1 MEDKASWWSG
11 IWIWICSRVRE
22 PIISI
27 QPLASLSLDH
37 KSSQC
42 HSLRSEEHKL
52 PVGKSQRPHN
62 KERDVFFLNINCQFK
77 LENNFWGRR
86 WGRCIQDLGE
96 MPKRKL
102 DFISEFSVIKCM
114 RYGQMP
120 NNGCINPNE
129 GWLVNLKDQKCL
141 FYISCLFGCFGR
153 RGRTWVGWQ
162 RKSYMGL
169 HFYISCRYMGQR
181 GLGTIL
187 HFACV

>member
-1 MEDKASWWSG
+1 M
-11 IWIWICSRVRE
+11 R
-22 PIISI
+22 
-27 QPLASLSLDH
+27 
-37 KSSQC
+37 
-42 HSLRSEEHKL
+42 
-52 PVGKSQRPHN
+52 
-62 KERDVFFLNINCQFK
+62 
-77 LENNFWGRR
+77 FWGRG

-141 FYISCLFGCFGR
+141 FYISCLFGCLGR
-153 RGRTWVGWQ
+153 RGGTWVGWQ

-169 HFYISCRYMGQR
+169 HFYISCWYMGQR
-181 GLGTIL
+181 GLVTIL
-187 HFACV
+187 HFAFVNCNGFKKWKSGKIIVFIPFPSCLKIEYLYHYMYAVQCNENTDIISL